1 MKLRKIISMVLA
13 VALIATA
20 VPVESFMVANAAG
33 ETTTGKVNAGDT
45 TYVRL
50 NRYAD
55 NGETA
60 GGVKASDLRWDKGSL
75 YEYKAGLTTV
85 QANASADDGRTYG
98 TTQYRWPYAALKVNA
113 TKAGKYNLSLQ
124 ISTGNNPTYSTL
136 GMVVNGVMNV
146 LSFTKNKT
154 HTINT
159 EATLREGENIIVFT
173 SPMPASATNRAAS
186 TGDTNIYPWNDFIS
200 FTFADGVIVQ
210 EAPTGA
216 EVVASINGVTRVEA
230 ENTAYTIWNG
240 YNKAEKQDGA
250 SGTDS
255 NKNVVGGASKSAC
268 TQTSTQL
275 ASYLDDKK
283 TAYIQYQV
291 EAPKDGNYSIRLG
304 AYVGSD
310 KNLTHDR
317 TTVMVN
323 DSVYAATFDGFS
335 KLGAAT
341 LNVSLKKGYN
351 IIRCFA
357 PIANEESAGW
367 LNQDFLELDNRLT
380 AVTQSQTTINAGD
393 ETKILANQ
401 YTDKGNTLEGA
412 VQGPIQADKPSVEIL
427 KYARE
432 SIKNWPWAAMK
443 VTAPKDGYYDITTNL
458 GTKSGATSTQI
469 AMLVD
474 GKAVAQPYTK
484 ADSAVV
490 DCSVYLT
497 TGTHVLVFT
506 LPMPKTS
513 AEAASNDV
521 WNTYPWCNYNSFVID
536 SKLTLESVPSITEI
550 TDDLTSSVAAGDET
564 KVLGNKYTDKGVTLE
579 DASRGNLN
587 NDQPTI
593 DMLESAGAVIDNW
606 PFAALKL
613 TAEADGEYEVLV
625 DLGPNT
631 GGVSNKK
638 IAVIVD
644 GKVLCV
650 PIQST
655 STTTAKVTLDLTQ
668 GTHII
673 VFTTPMPETE
683 AELTEYLQ
691 SMQVWTIYTWLN
703 YKTFYLDY
711 GLTAEA
717 KPTIDEIKA
726 CFDFINAGDEN
737 KVLSNKFTDKGN
749 YLASPNAN
757 NLKTDRV
764 SLETLT
770 TYDITKIPYAAFEV
784 NAETEDDYNVYL
796 SMKVN
801 PSTTSNQIGLLVDG
815 TTLHAVALDVVGE
828 EQLLKAKV
836 HLTQGKHVLIFTTP
850 MPLTD
855 AEAQA
860 VPEGDSDNWVGMN
873 AAYPWFDMNAIS
885 LGKGLT
891 ITDEIKQFYSDGIE
905 AENTSYLTTSTAY
918 EVQRLPKASG
928 NEVLGGDD
936 TIHKASEFQSIG
948 KKFDWS
954 KKEYVELT
962 VEVPN
967 GKAGTHTLNLGV
979 MARGISSLTNT
990 SVEKPYVIA
999 VVNGKAYEAE
1009 HASAWNTYEEL
1020 SLEVTLKEGTNIIR
1034 CFSVA
1039 EEPQDGM
1046 KLVYD
1051 YFECDSDISFMVVER
1066 AEADWTVVNA
1076 GDESKVLISEHY
1088 SDNGDKVGNGSYGDM
1103 QWDKL
1108 YIDGLNVDQLGTIP
1122 YVAMKI
1128 TVEKD
1133 GYYDIRVVGNVNTAT
1148 ESNHIALM
1156 VDGNTV
1162 YPLGFKVE
1170 KNTIV
1175 GTAIYLTEGTHT
1187 LVFTSPMP
1195 VDSKTAAATE
1205 QFDKLAYPWFD
1216 FTTISFS
1223 KGVKVEKT
1231 PTKMEIENPN
1241 YNRIETENNDYVI
1254 YSGYE
1259 AEKEKNN
1266 KASAGY
1272 VIGGFKRWEL
1282 EQTYEELSQW
1292 LDASRNH
1299 TPYVEYAVVAPA
1311 DGEYGIRVGFLADVN
1326 KKVENRD
1333 EIAKPF
1339 IAVLVNNDIYK
1350 AQFTGD
1356 WGESEAVPVKVNLK
1370 KGLNII
1376 RCTSYTA
1383 EQEIFTVSSW
1393 VSHDFLDLDKRLTA
1407 LERSTSV
1414 VEAENSKYYHL
1425 LKVQDGS
1432 ETEKASNGKVL
1443 GSASVIRA
1451 KSVDMTIDKLTA
1463 DQIRMVPYHSY
1474 TVDAPMDGYYS
1485 MSINMAGDGRLS
1497 ESQIAM
1503 LVDGKVNS
1511 VKYNRAGK
1519 STADCRAIITVY
1531 LSKGEHVLTFTS
1543 PLPANAEELANTD
1556 YSHRWMNFDYI
1567 TLHDGL
1573 KLSAVQKAPTNIP
1586 DLVRIETEDVG
1597 LPNLTRIVEAAE
1609 GKEAKEG
1616 YVGSAKYRR
1625 SQSVAEIKQ
1634 NGIDARQTPFVQ
1646 YNVYANM
1653 AGTYTAYFQVSYGIY
1668 KPVVDE
1674 MDATVAIE
1682 VNGEISFHTVHC
1694 VKDKTNTSLIPVT
1707 MKLSSGN
1714 NVVRLTHLTS
1724 DSIKGEGYAW
1734 ADFNYIEIS
1743 AADNEKVTFL
1753 STTGVVEAEY
1763 SEFENYAPNSSS
1775 GASGGQVIG
1784 FAEYG
1789 YVDENDVTFENLN
1802 VEKLGDLSRVVYTVQ
1817 VEEAGTYDLAVQFN
1831 GGVKNYTFNELVEL
1845 GTVGFAMSVNK
1856 GEKQLIEFCPDAGSG
1871 SISRIVTVDL
1881 QEGENQIMFTTVL
1894 ADYMKGVSP
1903 RLEDEYRLYWMDHDA
1918 LRLSY
1923 GVSSTGAAEP
1933 YDVNDTDIDHEQLSA
1948 RVSKNADAN
1957 EGFKISIPVIIGGIS
1972 LALLLAI
1979 FLIILFLK
1987 KKKKEE
1993 EKAKA

>member
-1 MKLRKIISMVLA
+1 MVLA

-20 VPVESFMVANAAG
+20 VPVESFIVANAAG
-33 ETTTGKVNAGDT
+33 QTTTGKVNAGDT

-85 QANASADDGRTYG
+85 QSNASADDGRTYE

-240 YNKAEKQDGA
+240 YNKTEKQKDA

-268 TQTSTQL
+268 TQTSAQL
-275 ASYLDDKK
+275 ASYLDDKQ
-283 TAYIQYQV
+283 TAYVQYQV
-291 EAPKDGNYSIRLG
+291 EAPKDGTYSIRLG

-317 TTVMVN
+317 TTVVVN
-323 DSVYAATFDGFS
+323 ETVYEAKFNGFS
-335 KLGAAT
+335 KLDTAT
-341 LNVSLKKGYN
+341 LNLNLKTGYN

-357 PIANEESAGW
+357 PIYNEESAGY
-367 LNQDFLELDNRLT
+367 LNQDFLELDSRLT
-380 AVTQSQTTINAGD
+380 AITQSQTIIDAGD
-393 ETKILANQ
+393 ETKVLANQ
-401 YTDKGNTLEGA
+401 YKDKGYTLGDA
-412 VQGPIQADKPSVEIL
+412 VVKSEAMDEDLRDCKVSIDRLQ
-427 KYARE
+427 YAGE
-432 SIKNWPWAAMK
+432 KIHNWPWAALNVK
-443 VTAPKDGYYDITTNL
+443 ADNDGYYDITANINPNST
-458 GTKSGATSTQI
+458 TSGQI
-469 AMLVD
+469 AMIVD
-474 GKAVAQPYTK
+474 GKVQVLPFTIAGSVAID
-484 ADSAVV
+484 AG
-490 DCSVYLT
+490 VYLT
-497 TGTHVLVFT
+497 KGTHTILFT
-506 LPMPKTS
+506 TPLPADVATATNSNVDYAKT
-513 AEAASNDV
+513 
-521 WNTYPWCNYNSFVID
+521 WPWCDYISIVLGQGLSVD
-536 SKLTLESVPSITEI
+536 GLPTLENIK
-550 TDDLTSSVAAGDET
+550 SSLATTVAAGDET
-564 KVLGNKYTDKGVTLE
+564 KVLGNKYTDEGVTLGH
-579 DASRGNLN
+579 ASYGNLR

-593 DMLESAGAVIDNW
+593 DMLANAGAVIDNW

-613 TAEADGEYEVLV
+613 TAESNGEYEVLV
-625 DLGPNT
+625 DLGPN
-631 GGVSNKK
+631 VDVENQK

-644 GKVLCV
+644 GKAQCV
-650 PIQST
+650 PIQNASA
-655 STTTAKVTLDLTQ
+655 TTAKLNLTQ
-668 GTHII
+668 GTHIV
-673 VFTTPMPETE
+673 VFTSPMPESE
-683 AELTEYLQ
+683 LAEKIEPTKVQ
-691 SMQVWTIYTWLN
+691 TVYTWLN

-717 KPTIDEIKA
+717 KPTMDEVKE

-801 PSTTSNQIGLLVDG
+801 PSTTSKQIGLLVDG

-828 EQLLKAKV
+828 EHLLKAKV

-855 AEAQA
+855 AEAPA
-860 VPEGDSDNWVGMN
+860 VPEGDSKNWDDMN

-885 LGKGLT
+885 FGKGLT

-1088 SDNGDKVGNGSYGDM
+1088 SDNGDKVGSGSYGDM
-1103 QWDKL
+1103 RWDKL

-1133 GYYDIRVVGNVNTAT
+1133 GYYDIRVEGNVDLAT

-1205 QFDKLAYPWFD
+1205 QIDKLAYPWFD

-1292 LDASRNH
+1292 LDASKNH
-1299 TPYVEYAVVAPA
+1299 TPYVEYAIVAPA

-1784 FAEYG
+1784 SAEYG

-1957 EGFKISIPVIIGGIS
+1957 EGFKISTPVIIGGIS

-1979 FLIILFLK
+1979 FLVILFLK

-1993 EKAKA
+1993 EKAQA